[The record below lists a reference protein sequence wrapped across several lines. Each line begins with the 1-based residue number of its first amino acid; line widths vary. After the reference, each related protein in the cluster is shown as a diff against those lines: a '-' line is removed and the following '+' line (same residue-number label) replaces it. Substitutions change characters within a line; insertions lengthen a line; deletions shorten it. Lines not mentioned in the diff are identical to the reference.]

1 MLQRQ
6 RSTDRPWTAAAAC
19 AQADAAPVSA
29 RISRRRA
36 TRRARGDGRR
46 RCGSGAGQAEPST
59 NGRKE
64 QARSRGRGHPWLRS
78 LRSQRSRSC
87 IYARPCPHG
96 RLCFL
101 LAIMD
106 AKTGLAIAL
115 GAGTLSTLA
124 WYNAGRVRNA
134 LSRGMIKRSP
144 LIEGLPDPDPLMD
157 FDLANSNTRNFL
169 YANKVHWPSSA
180 YTKVILTFADR
191 AVPVLPD
198 DGAPAHAHQP
208 LDRD

>member
-6 RSTDRPWTAAAAC
+6 RSTNRPWTAAAAC
-19 AQADAAPVSA
+19 ARANAAPVSA

-46 RCGSGAGQAEPST
+46 RCGGGAGQAEPSG

-64 QARSRGRGHPWLRS
+64 RARSRGRGHPWLRS
-78 LRSQRSRSC
+78 QRSCSC
-87 IYARPCPHG
+87 IYARRLLHG
-96 RLCFL
+96 RACHL
-101 LAIMD
+101 LVIMD
-106 AKTGLAIAL
+106 AQTALAIAL
-115 GAGTLSTLA
+115 GAATLSTLA
-124 WYNAGRVRNA
+124 WYNTGRVRNA
-134 LSRGMIKRSP
+134 LSWGTVKRP
-144 LIEGLPDPDPLMD
+144 PPIEGLPDPDPLTD
-157 FDLANSNTRNFL
+157 FDLSNSNTRNFL
-169 YANKVHWPSSA
+169 YANKVRWSSSA

-198 DGAPAHAHQP
+198 DGAPADAHQP